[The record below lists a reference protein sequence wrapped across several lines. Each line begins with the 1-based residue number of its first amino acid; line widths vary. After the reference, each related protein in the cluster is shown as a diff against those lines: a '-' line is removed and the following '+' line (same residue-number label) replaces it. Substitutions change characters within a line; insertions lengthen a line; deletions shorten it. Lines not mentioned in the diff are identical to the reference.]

1 MKKLTTYLV
10 ASLVVV
16 MACTSVFASWKPNR
30 AINMIVG
37 WTAGG
42 TSDTTARGLAM
53 EMSEYL
59 GVPIQVTNVDGANG
73 GMAGQRVADAK
84 ADGYTLFGGTQLHGT
99 WKIMGQAKCSWEDF
113 YVFTAGM
120 GGTTI
125 YVKGDS
131 PYKDLTDLVEAI
143 KKSDKTVNYGT
154 TSPGGNGA
162 IFGAAFA
169 QAAGIADKVRE
180 IPYKGGRDAGRY
192 LLSGEVEFVSVSLGD
207 ISDWAEAG
215 EVRPLANLYHK
226 DYVWRGVTFP
236 SIVNYYPKLAIYAAI
251 NPYWGFSV
259 RRDVP
264 TEVIEK
270 LCEAFVYAVKQERF
284 QKAIESR
291 GIIFA
296 PMMGTAADQIVARV
310 SSARGWPQY
319 ELGITENSP
328 ANWDIAPITEWT
340 WPPHD
345 RAANV
350 RPWPASVEE
359 MYEKELAKYNQ

>member
-1 MKKLTTYLV
+1 MRKLTACLI
-10 ASLVVV
+10 AGLVVI
-16 MACTSVFASWKPNR
+16 MACTSAFAEWKPNR

-162 IFGAAFA
+162 IFAAAFA

-192 LLSGEVEFVSVSLGD
+192 P
-207 ISDWAEAG
+207 
-215 EVRPLANLYHK
+215 PL
-226 DYVWRGVTFP
+226 R
-236 SIVNYYPKLAIYAAI
+236 
-251 NPYWGFSV
+251 
-259 RRDVP
+259 
-264 TEVIEK
+264 
-270 LCEAFVYAVKQERF
+270 
-284 QKAIESR
+284 
-291 GIIFA
+291 
-296 PMMGTAADQIVARV
+296 
-310 SSARGWPQY
+310 
-319 ELGITENSP
+319 
-328 ANWDIAPITEWT
+328 
-340 WPPHD
+340 
-345 RAANV
+345 
-350 RPWPASVEE
+350 
-359 MYEKELAKYNQ
+359 